1 MIDWDR
7 ILMNVIAGLSIVSA
21 LYLLLIG
28 YRYLL
33 KVLSTGSMA
42 EGQGN
47 YAKLHTLINNRAAH
61 GEIQFLFMLS
71 ESTNVKF
78 AIVDKNEKDIQV
90 LVQEEKEPGNY
101 PVKFNTNSVPNGI
114 YFYQLKTDLQ
124 KISKVF
130 KVDNTAA

>member
-7 ILMNVIAGLSIVSA
+7 ILVNVIAGLSVLTA

-33 KVLSTGSMA
+33 RVYSTGKVKGTKTQFA
-42 EGQGN
+42 E
-47 YAKLHTLINNRAAH
+47 LHTLVNNRSAS
-61 GEIQFLFMLS
+61 GEIQFLFILK
-71 ESTNVKF
+71 ETAKVKF
-78 AIVDKNEKDIQV
+78 AIVDGNDKELRILLD
-90 LVQEEKEPGNY
+90 EEKNPGNY
-101 PVKFNTNSVPNGI
+101 PVYFDTTTIPNGI

-130 KVDNTAA
+130 KIDN